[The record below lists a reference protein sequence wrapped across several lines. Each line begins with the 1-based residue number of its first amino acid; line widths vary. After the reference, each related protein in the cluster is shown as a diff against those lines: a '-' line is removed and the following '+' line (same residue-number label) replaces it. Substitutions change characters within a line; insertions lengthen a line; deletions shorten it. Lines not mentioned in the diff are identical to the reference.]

1 MVKIKSGVL
10 KWVLMAAVMLLAAG
24 EVKLVK
30 TKVNDKITIS
40 IPKDWHA
47 MDGLDFTQRYP
58 SVRAPLAAYTDVERL
73 TDFSVNISATQ
84 WPDQDLAMAKQFF
97 KASLVNMFDR
107 VDMIGEGIHKV
118 GGKEFIFFEFES
130 RVNGNRKQ
138 EGQQDP
144 VLKYTYIQ
152 YLIQPGQTI
161 VFSFN
166 CPRRMKEEWQETAR
180 QMMKSIR
187 VK

>member
-1 MVKIKSGVL
+1 
-10 KWVLMAAVMLLAAG
+10 MASVMLLAAG

-40 IPKDWHA
+40 IPRDWHP

-84 WPDQDLAMAKQFF
+84 WPDQDLAMAKPFF
-97 KASLVNMFDR
+97 KASLLNMFDR
-107 VDMIGEGIHKV
+107 VDMISEGIHKV
-118 GGKEFIFFEFES
+118 GGKEMIFFEFES
-130 RVNGNRKQ
+130 RVNGNRTQ
-138 EGQQDP
+138 EGQQEAIS
-144 VLKYTYIQ
+144 KYTYIQ
-152 YLIQPGQTI
+152 YLIQPGQTT

-166 CPRRMKEEWQETAR
+166 CPRRMKEDWQETAR
-180 QMMKSIR
+180 QMMKSIK